1 MAAHGA
7 VEVFDG
13 LVSGP
18 SGSPDGPGTGTPSP
32 RPPAQARH
40 PRERRRRRWPFV
52 VSTLVVVALV
62 VAGGAWFT
70 VRQAVARYDSNI
82 ERFADPFVQIPAA
95 ERPAPPTT
103 SAGATRALNV
113 LLLGSDSRVS
123 AGDATQW
130 SYGAQRTD
138 AIMLVHVQADRK
150 AAQVISIPRDT
161 WVPIPGR
168 GNAKIN
174 AAFSWGGMP
183 LMVRT
188 VESLTGLHI
197 DHVAVVD
204 FEGFKQLTDDLG
216 GVDIRIPKATK
227 DERHTWTA
235 GLHHMDG
242 ATALDYVRQRRNLPG
257 GDFDRVKRQQNWIR
271 AVVSK
276 LGSSGTLR
284 NPVALD
290 RALTTLSK
298 SVATDAGF
306 GMDAIGDLVTSLSGV
321 KPGGLLFLTMPHDGA
336 GWSPDRTQSI
346 VKLDRVRAQA
356 LFKAVRVD
364 RVNDWIERYRP
375 DLLPDVVR

>member
-1 MAAHGA
+1 
-7 VEVFDG
+7 
-13 LVSGP
+13 
-18 SGSPDGPGTGTPSP
+18 
-32 RPPAQARH
+32 
-40 PRERRRRRWPFV
+40 
-52 VSTLVVVALV
+52 
-62 VAGGAWFT
+62 
-70 VRQAVARYDSNI
+70 
-82 ERFADPFVQIPAA
+82 
-95 ERPAPPTT
+95 
-103 SAGATRALNV
+103 
-113 LLLGSDSRVS
+113 
-123 AGDATQW
+123 
-130 SYGAQRTD
+130 
-138 AIMLVHVQADRK
+138 
-150 AAQVISIPRDT
+150 
-161 WVPIPGR
+161 
-168 GNAKIN
+168 
-174 AAFSWGGMP
+174 
-183 LMVRT
+183 
-188 VESLTGLHI
+188 
-197 DHVAVVD
+197 
-204 FEGFKQLTDDLG
+204 
-216 GVDIRIPKATK
+216 
-227 DERHTWTA
+227 
-235 GLHHMDG
+235 
-242 ATALDYVRQRRNLPG
+242 VRQRRNLPG